1 MKTQI
6 HGRKPD
12 TITEIDSP
20 TRPPEQS
27 ILGKMAE
34 DYANTAGLH
43 KSEISPLP
51 WLDTDRNDNP
61 QTMDPY
67 IKIDNEHSGI
77 AYVFGDTKAEREA
90 NATYI
95 VKAVNEYPNV
105 VEALRWLLG
114 DDTSDEPSVVNAREI
129 LAKCEAAK

>member
-1 MKTQI
+1 
-6 HGRKPD
+6 
-12 TITEIDSP
+12 
-20 TRPPEQS
+20 
-27 ILGKMAE
+27 MAE

-95 VKAVNEYPNV
+95 VKAANEYPKL
-105 VEALRWLLG
+105 VEQRDTYAEDLDALQ
-114 DDTSDEPSVVNAREI
+114 SDFDQFKIDVQAALKSETPFGMVAAIQAAIAKRE
-129 LAKCEAAK
+129 ASK